1 MQRASV
7 SARNKAHFLCARPPL
22 DTHTLYYV
30 FQLSRSMTIQ
40 GFLLCKRLFIIEFDG
55 ISYWKYA
62 RGWPKYSTHAGPVYV
77 GESV

>member
-1 MQRASV
+1 MSVGLSSRA
-7 SARNKAHFLCARPPL
+7 ARNKAHFLCRL
-22 DTHTLYYV
+22 SIHTHSIMY
-30 FQLSRSMTIQ
+30 FSSRSMTIQ